1 MTVGILGF
9 GWLGRAAA
17 HALLNKNIKVKASKT
32 KWPKGSGGVGVE
44 PFALCITEKTIV
56 GDLTFFDAVNQLLIF
71 LPPSQ
76 NNTGFSLL
84 SVLEVLFKHITK
96 TDIKRVIFTSSTS
109 VYGPQSGIITENTQ
123 VAPHTKNA
131 KVLVQCEQFIQ
142 KQNLPSLIFRL
153 GGLVGSNR
161 NPINQLQ
168 HKKISN
174 PEGVINFIDQTDA
187 VRVLIKAL
195 ENETLSGVY
204 NAVCPHHPTRRAYYI
219 MQAKKRRLPTPQF
232 AQEPAL
238 KRIISSEKLQH
249 DFNYVFEVDNLLI

>member
-17 HALLNKNIKVKASKT
+17 HALLKKNINVKASKT
-32 KWPKGSGGVGVE
+32 KWPKGSEGVGVE
-44 PFALCITEKTIV
+44 PFALSITEKTIV
-56 GDLTFFDAVNQLLIF
+56 GDLTFFDALDQLLIF
-71 LPPSQ
+71 IPPSQ

-84 SVLEVLFKHITK
+84 SILKVLFKHIAQ

-109 VYGPQSGIITENTQ
+109 VYGPQNGVITEKTQ

-142 KQNLPSLIFRL
+142 KQNVPSLIFRL
-153 GGLVGSNR
+153 GGLVGPDR

-174 PEGVINFIDQTDA
+174 PEGAINFIDQADA
-187 VRVLIKAL
+187 VQVLIKAL
-195 ENETLSGVY
+195 ENETPTGIY
-204 NAVCPHHPTRRAYYI
+204 NAVCPHHPKRRAYYTL
-219 MQAKKRRLPTPQF
+219 QAIKRGLPTPQF
-232 AQEPAL
+232 AEEPAL
-238 KRIISSEKLQH
+238 ERIISSEKLQH
-249 DFNYVFEVDNLLI
+249 DFNYVFEVNNLLI